1 MAYRPDSTNPATA
14 DDVVLER
21 PLTPEEEAVLPAW
34 LDAAWRALKREVKG
48 IPARLTLDASSSAA
62 LTRDDVGQVIGAM
75 VERKLRNP
83 DGLRSWTTE
92 DVQQTIDAALSTGQ
106 LYVTDAEKASLAV
119 PVPGGG
125 MFSIPVSR

>member
-1 MAYRPDSTNPATA
+1 MPYTPDPTNPATA

-21 PLTPEEEAVLPAW
+21 PLTDEETAVLPQW
-34 LDAAWRALKREVKG
+34 LDAAWRALQREVRG
-48 IPARLTLDASSSAA
+48 IPARRAVDPTSSTYLT
-62 LTRDDVGQVIGAM
+62 DDSLRQVVGAM

-83 DGLRSWTTE
+83 DGLRSWTTD

-106 LYVTDAEKASLAV
+106 LYATESEKGSLAV

-125 MFSIPVSR
+125 MFSIPVGR